1 MELSQLA
8 TAEAHEEGA
17 ECNIKDPLTG
27 EATDV
32 FIRIMG
38 ADSAKWR
45 EQKKKQTNA
54 VIEARASGKD
64 FAVDF
69 DAMDVAALVAV
80 TIGWRGIMLDGA
92 EYEFNGKNAKHLY
105 TNSPSVVGQLLEFL
119 SDGANFTKG

>member
-27 EATDV
+27 EPTDV
-32 FIRIMG
+32 FIKIMG

-54 VIEARASGKD
+54 VIEARSSGKEV
-64 FAVDF
+64 AIDF
-69 DAMDVAALVAV
+69 DEMDVAALVAV
-80 TIGWRGIMLDGA
+80 TIGWRGIMADGV
-92 EYEFNGKNAKHLY
+92 EYEFNAKNAKHLY
-105 TNSPSVVGQLLEFL
+105 TNSPSVVAQLLEFL

>member
-17 ECNIKDPLTG
+17 ECNITDPLTG
-27 EATDV
+27 EPTDV

-64 FAVDF
+64 FSVDF

-80 TIGWRGIMLDGA
+80 TIGWRGIMSDGE
-92 EYEFNGKNAKHLY
+92 EYEFNAKNAKHLY
-105 TNSPSVVGQLLEFL
+105 SNSPSVVGQLLAFL

>member
-17 ECNIKDPLTG
+17 ECNISDPLTN
-27 EATDV
+27 EPTDV
-32 FIRIMG
+32 YIRIMG

-54 VIEARASGKD
+54 VLEARASGKD
-64 FAVDF
+64 LAVDF
-69 DAMDVAALVAV
+69 DAMDVSALVAV
-80 TIGWRGIMLDGA
+80 TLGWRGIMQDGE
-92 EYEFNGKNAKHLY
+92 EYEFNAKNAKHLY
-105 TNSPSVVGQLLEFL
+105 TNSPSVVGQLLTFL